1 LKVTGSIPTAT
12 SGGVVNAVV
21 VPAGATAVVLNVT
34 AVNPTAGGYVSLR
47 PGDATG
53 APTVSTLNVTAGG
66 TFPNGA
72 TITIPTTGAH
82 AGQIQVWYEAE
93 YTTVGST
100 ELLIDIAGYYE
111 LASAGPAG
119 PQGETGVAGPAG
131 PQGETGPAGAN
142 GSTTNSQ
149 IKNICGV
156 NGTTACAVGQKGPG
170 GGIVF
175 MTPSTPGNTSGLFYE
190 AAPSTWYSPSGDPT
204 SVWCNNNYML
214 LGVASQRTGT
224 GAMDGAAKATVMLGV
239 CTSGAANLA
248 DAYTATVNGVVYG
261 DWFLPSK
268 GELNQ
273 MYVNKSAIGGF
284 STDFYWSSSESS
296 DSYAW
301 SQGFYSGLSGG
312 YSKLRTDYVR
322 PVRAF
327 AATLALACADG
338 GVCAVGDTG
347 PGGGKVFYVH
357 ASGTFACGATLS
369 STCKYLEAAPT
380 SGTAAWTDATYAW
393 SGNTSEAIGADA
405 QGTAIGTGYK
415 NTQAMVTQSST
426 AGRAGTVSRAYRGP
440 NSLSDWYL
448 PSQDELNQMY
458 VNKSAI
464 GGFTSNWHWSSSEY
478 GDDSVWVQDFS
489 LGLQGT
495 GLKNLTLDVRPVR
508 AFGGTVAC
516 ADGGVCAVGETGPGG
531 GKVFYVH
538 ASGTFACGATLSSTC
553 KYLEAAPTSGTAAW
567 TDATY
572 AWSGNTSEAIGAD
585 AQGTAIGTGY
595 KNTQAMV
602 TQSSTADRA
611 GTKTRAYRGPNS
623 LSDWYL
629 PSKDELNQMYVNK
642 SAIGGFFSNWHW
654 SSSEF
659 GDGSASIQDFNSGL
673 QDYYGKLTT
682 FLVRPVRA
690 F

>member
-1 LKVTGSIPTAT
+1 MSEENRAKSGHRQSGSYSRRSAGALLLVGVLAGATLGGFAVVRATSGSSSASSFVPVAPVRVLDTRSDLGLVAVTDGVAGTLKVTGSIPTAT
-12 SGGVVNAVV
+12 SSGVVNAVV
-21 VPAGATAVVLNVT
+21 VPTGATAVVLNVT

-72 TITIPTTGAH
+72 TITVPTTGPH
-82 AGQIQVWYEAE
+82 AGEIQVWYEAE

-111 LASAGPAG
+111 LASSGPAG
-119 PQGETGVAGPAG
+119 ATGPAG

-142 GSTTNSQ
+142 GTTTNSH

-156 NGTTACAVGQKGPG
+156 DGTSACAVGLKGPG

-190 AAPSTWYSPSGDPT
+190 AAPSTWHSSSGDPL
-204 SVWCNNNYML
+204 SGWCNNATDL
-214 LGVASQRTGT
+214 LGVASSLTGT
-224 GAMDGAAKATVMLGV
+224 GAMDGAAKTAVMLGV

-273 MYVNKSAIGGF
+273 MYVNRIAIGGF
-284 STDFYWSSSESS
+284 FTDNYDAGYLSSSESIG
-296 DSYAW
+296 DSAW
-301 SQGFYSGLSGG
+301 THRFNNGLQVSVSSKGG
-312 YSKLRTDYVR
+312 NFYVR

-327 AATLALACADG
+327 GATLALACADG

-357 ASGTFACGATLS
+357 ASGTFACGATLA

-380 SGTAAWTDATYAW
+380 SGTAAWTDAMYAW
-393 SGNTSEAIGADA
+393 SGNTSEAIGAAA

-415 NTQAMVTQSST
+415 NTQSMVTQSST
-426 AGRAGTVSRAYRGP
+426 AGMAGT
-440 NSLSDWYL
+440 L
-448 PSQDELNQMY
+448 
-458 VNKSAI
+458 
-464 GGFTSNWHWSSSEY
+464 
-478 GDDSVWVQDFS
+478 
-489 LGLQGT
+489 
-495 GLKNLTLDVRPVR
+495 
-508 AFGGTVAC
+508 
-516 ADGGVCAVGETGPGG
+516 
-531 GKVFYVH
+531 
-538 ASGTFACGATLSSTC
+538 
-553 KYLEAAPTSGTAAW
+553 
-567 TDATY
+567 
-572 AWSGNTSEAIGAD
+572 
-585 AQGTAIGTGY
+585 
-595 KNTQAMV
+595 
-602 TQSSTADRA
+602 
-611 GTKTRAYRGPNS
+611 TRAYRGPNS
-623 LSDWYL
+623 LTDWYL

-642 SAIGGFFSNWHW
+642 SAIGSFFTASAYR
-654 SSSEF
+654 SSSESIGESAWTQWF
-659 GDGSASIQDFNSGL
+659 NDGRQISFSSKVGNF
-673 QDYYGKLTT
+673 Y
-682 FLVRPVRA
+682 VRPVRA